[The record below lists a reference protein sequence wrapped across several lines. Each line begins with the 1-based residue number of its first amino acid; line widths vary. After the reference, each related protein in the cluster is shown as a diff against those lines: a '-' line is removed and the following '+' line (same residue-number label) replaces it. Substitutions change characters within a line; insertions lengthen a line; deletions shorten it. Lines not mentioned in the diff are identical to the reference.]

1 MTAITKLLSIA
12 LLTLALVGLAAPA
25 HAQGVGVRA
34 GASVDPDQF
43 YFGGHFETP
52 ALVDRVHLRPNLEI
66 GVGDNVTLVAVNI
79 EAVYKYPLS
88 RSAWTLY
95 GGGGPAINF
104 YNFDDDGF
112 GYGGRLQLRRRARAR
127 PGTLLRDQA
136 GCGRQPRSEG
146 RHRILVRALRR
157 A

>member
-1 MTAITKLLSIA
+1 MTAITKLLPIA

-88 RSAWTLY
+88 GSAWTLY

-104 YNFDDDGF
+104 YNFDDDGSDTEAGFNFVGGLEHDRGLFFEIKLGAGDSPDLKF
-112 GYGGRLQLRRRARAR
+112 GIGYSFGR
-127 PGTLLRDQA
+127 
-136 GCGRQPRSEG
+136 
-146 RHRILVRALRR
+146 
-157 A
+157 